1 MTKVKLPQQSFEQTF
16 NNLLDDFFFQSPSIV
31 RNGANG
37 KNTGFSTPVNIR
49 KTDTGY
55 ELQVVAPG
63 FEKDSFRID
72 LEQNLLTV
80 SAEHKAGEE
89 KKDEVFIRKEFRQH
103 SFKRSFTLDA
113 TIDAEKIE
121 ARYQNGILVLN
132 LPKKVEVKEPVK
144 QITIQ

>member
-1 MTKVKLPQQSFEQTF
+1 MTTYKLAHRPFEQTF
-16 NNLLDDFFFQSPSIV
+16 NNLLDDFFYPAPSLL
-31 RNGANG
+31 RNG
-37 KNTGFSTPVNIR
+37 KNGSGITTPVNIR
-49 KTDTGY
+49 KTETGY
-55 ELQVVAPG
+55 ELELMAPG
-63 FEKDSFRID
+63 FEKEAFQIGLDK
-72 LEQNLLTV
+72 NLLTI
-80 SAEHKAGEE
+80 AADHKVDETNKEE
-89 KKDEVFIRKEFRQH
+89 NFVRKEFRQQ